1 MSLPTYEMVINPEES
16 SDVEVSFVAL
26 VDKPAIER
34 NFLAFNSLVDFG
46 GPGSGRHPEGG
57 GGGDAGGDSGGDG
70 DVSKALAKPRHE
82 RSEDDIKK
90 IYKKKTKK
98 EVKDIVD
105 NGKSWLKKNKDKVGT
120 IEHRTVSREVN
131 VGDRIIKGHYSSDLY
146 FTFAINEE
154 KRIISGPA
162 MIADQLIYRKDE
174 NGEYNVFF
182 SPDTVRDIALKFFK
196 KDYQKNLNLFHDP
209 NLSLQ
214 GVTIFESFVS
224 DTSRGIQGMKGY
236 EDLPDG
242 TWFISAKVEND
253 EVWQAIK
260 GGQVK
265 GFSVEGI
272 FSFMKLN
279 RPVANSSHLFKEESN
294 IMSDIK
300 ELWNQFK
307 EKFMGGVPAT
317 PNAPAAPATPEKM
330 SQEYTLKDGT
340 VVTAEVLEPGGVLM
354 VGDVPAPAGVHEFQ
368 DGTKVT
374 VAEGGLIQSVD
385 PALAPADPAAPA
397 DYSEQFKSYDEKF
410 STWDQKFTE
419 HINAYNTMS
428 GEFNSLKEK
437 FSAMADL
444 VGKLIE
450 TPTAESV
457 QGNKG
462 QFNSNKPAREEKL
475 KELASLFSTIKKK

>member
-34 NFLAFNSLVDFG
+34 NFMAFKDGFG
-46 GPGSGRHPEGG
+46 GPGSGPNPGG
-57 GGGDAGGDSGGDG
+57 G
-70 DVSKALAKPRHE
+70 
-82 RSEDDIKK
+82 SEDS
-90 IYKKKTKK
+90 
-98 EVKDIVD
+98 KDLGSMTDDELTVHKNKLIEKANNLVE
-105 NGKSWLKKNKDKVGT
+105 KKNKLFPNPDIESAMSPEEKELTREIAKVQSEANAVV
-120 IEHRTVSREVN
+120 IEKRKRKKS
-131 VGDRIIKGHYSSDLY
+131 GAGMMSKM
-146 FTFAINEE
+146 TFAINEE

-374 VAEGGLIQSVD
+374 VAEGGLIQSVE